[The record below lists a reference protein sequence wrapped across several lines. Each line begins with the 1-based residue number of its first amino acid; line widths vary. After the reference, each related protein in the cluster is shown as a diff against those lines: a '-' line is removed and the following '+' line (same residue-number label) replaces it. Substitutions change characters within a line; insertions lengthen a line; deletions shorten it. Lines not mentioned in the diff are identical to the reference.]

1 MWIFRDEVPSGCG
14 RGRFCGLKIG
24 VIERARVEALLGIRV
39 GWKVERLRVE
49 DQNKRVGGAADG
61 LMSGQSLK
69 PSVIT

>member
-1 MWIFRDEVPSGCG
+1 M
-14 RGRFCGLKIG
+14 
-24 VIERARVEALLGIRV
+24 IERARVEVLLAIRV

-61 LMSGQSLK
+61 LMSGRSLN

>member
-1 MWIFRDEVPSGCG
+1 ME
-14 RGRFCGLKIG
+14 IG
-24 VIERARVEALLGIRV
+24 VIERAWVEVLLTIRV

-61 LMSGQSLK
+61 LMSGRSLN